1 MPKVRTAKH
10 AITTI
15 LVPTDF
21 SEYSKQALSY
31 AEMLAKKFDAKI
43 VLIHVIDTVSYIVS
57 ESVQWTADVSAR
69 VQGTI
74 QPMLDDLIRD
84 AEKRGIVAF
93 SQLTQGVPYDQI
105 VKAVEDIRADL
116 IVMGTHGRTGM
127 RHVLLGSVA
136 ERVVRL
142 AACPVL
148 TVRSKGGD
156 T

>member
-21 SEYSKQALSY
+21 SEYSRQALSY
-31 AEMLAKKFDAKI
+31 AEMLAKTFDAKI
-43 VLIHVIDTVSYIVS
+43 VLIHVIDTVSYVVS
-57 ESVQWTADVSAR
+57 ESVQWTDVYAR
-69 VQGTI
+69 LEGII
-74 QPMLDDLIRD
+74 QPMLEGLIRE
-84 AEKRGIVAF
+84 AEKRGVAAE
-93 SQLTQGVPYDQI
+93 SKLTQGVPYDQI
-105 VKAVEDIRADL
+105 IKTAENVNADL
-116 IVMGTHGRTGM
+116 VVMATHGRTGV

-142 AACPVL
+142 APCPVL
-148 TVRSKGGD
+148 TVRSRGGE

>member
-1 MPKVRTAKH
+1 MSKVRTAKR

-21 SEYSKQALSY
+21 SEYSRQALSY
-31 AEMLAKKFDAKI
+31 AEMLAKTFDAKI
-43 VLIHVIDTVSYIVS
+43 VLIHVIDTVSYVVA
-57 ESVQWTADVSAR
+57 ESVQWTTEVSAR
-69 VQGTI
+69 VQATI
-74 QPMLDDLIRD
+74 QPMLDGLVHD
-84 AEKRGIVAF
+84 AQKRGVVAE

-105 VKAVEDIRADL
+105 VKAAEESHADL
-116 IVMGTHGRTGM
+116 IVIGTHGRTGM

-142 AACPVL
+142 APCPVL
-148 TVRSKGGD
+148 TVRSQGGD